1 MSGGALCE
9 MLDFP
14 ASPCRHRH
22 VRTAALRCPAAK
34 RRQNVHVQPGHS
46 VSCGWTNYQ
55 VSPAPNGRKKISP
68 TRERSVVPEASVSR
82 LLQTWGFSLAQSVA
96 SLHATRYAVASPPSR
111 HTDQRLPY
119 SSRFRRAGIDADGI
133 KFHPALEGALFA
145 VRSPPRSA
153 RFAAMIPTVES

>member
-1 MSGGALCE
+1 MSGALCE
-9 MLDFP
+9 MPDFP

-34 RRQNVHVQPGHS
+34 RRKNVHVQPGHG
-46 VSCGWTNYQ
+46 VNCGWTNYQ
-55 VSPAPNGRKKISP
+55 VSKPRTDERKSRQ
-68 TRERSVVPEASVSR
+68 REKDPWCQRPRSRGSGE
-82 LLQTWGFSLAQSVA
+82 TWGFSLAQSVA

-133 KFHPALEGALFA
+133 KVHPALEGGLFA

-153 RFAAMIPTVES
+153 LFAAMIPTVES